1 MRQSNPFF
9 KITIVAFPLLILAV
23 MTNCSRFSSFSKT
36 EEAKFLSQNPVFRNS
51 VPNGG
56 SFEGNDIHD
65 EVVRTSA
72 PEQPENTQTRTQPA
86 PAPAPAPTAR
96 RQTITP
102 TPTRRAVTAPTR
114 PVVTRPAPAPST
126 IRWCGPNQD
135 RFQVLL
141 PSGQYTQCRACVTPG
156 TRVINGIRVCE
167 VQRCSTN
174 SYIFFG
180 NNLRKPSVSCVR
192 CDELN
197 SDQTACQ
204 RRIVPKAPAKKTT
217 GTTSRTSSRS
227 SRSRSR
233 SSSSGG
239 GGSDSGGPACPLMI
253 DSQGVEYADIDA
265 LRNSDDSYF
274 NSGELSF
281 TSRQDGTKFNLMG
294 RQTLMELESGQ
305 FLHIKPEG
313 YNFKFQISWTR
324 PEQSR
329 FRWLTLPDTNGHIN
343 GIDELFGDNTFGPD
357 SRSPFAE
364 DGFRALMKWDRGD
377 AGSENSELADGYID
391 SNDAVFSKLRLWHD
405 LNGDGN
411 CDSQEEIASELVS
424 LDQVGITYIHIGFTD
439 NMAANQDFFETDIY
453 GNNITYKSLV
463 GFKASRAGATRL
475 GTAFDVWFRY
485 DATEIVET
493 GYAEIKEKP

>member
-1 MRQSNPFF
+1 MRQSNLFF
-9 KITIVAFPLLILAV
+9 KTALVAFPLLILTV

-36 EEAKFLSQNPVFRNS
+36 EEAKFLSQNPVFSNP

-65 EVVRTSA
+65 EVVRAQA
-72 PEQPENTQTRTQPA
+72 PQQEETQAQTQVPA
-86 PAPAPAPTAR
+86 
-96 RQTITP
+96 TP
-102 TPTRRAVTAPTR
+102 TPTPTQRTVTNPRRTTTPTR
-114 PVVTRPAPAPST
+114 TTSKRTTTTPTPAPSPA
-126 IRWCGPNQD
+126 IRWCGPNED

-141 PSGQYTQCRACVTPG
+141 PSGQYTQCRPCLTPG

-167 VQRCSTN
+167 VQRCEGN
-174 SYIFFG
+174 NMYIFFG
-180 NNLRKPSVSCVR
+180 NNLKKPSVTCVR

-204 RRIVPKAPAKKTT
+204 RKIVPKTPAKKPAK
-217 GTTSRTSSRS
+217 TTSRSS
-227 SRSRSR
+227 SRSRSSGG
-233 SSSSGG
+233 SSGGG

-281 TSRQDGTKFNLMG
+281 TSRQDGTRFNLMG
-294 RQTLMELESGQ
+294 RQSVMELESGE
-305 FLHIKPEG
+305 FLHIKPEA
-313 YNFKFQISWTR
+313 YNFKFQISWTQ

-329 FRWLTLPDTNGHIN
+329 FRWLTLPDSNGHIN

-357 SRSPFAE
+357 ARSPFAK

-377 AGSENSELADGYID
+377 AGSEQSLADGYID

-424 LDQVGITYIHIGFTD
+424 LDEVGITYIHIGFTD
-439 NMAANQDFFETDIY
+439 NMAANVNFFETDIY

-485 DATEIVET
+485 EATEIVDT
-493 GYAEIKEKP
+493 GHAEIKDNR